1 VSLQEAGTTRKSEL
15 DGSGETE
22 KMLKIVG
29 YIEKRDNL
37 WRRAAVKKKMDP
49 AVQEKRYSTDLTNL
63 TVRL

>member
-29 YIEKRDNL
+29 YIEKRDDL

-49 AVQEKRYSTDLTNL
+49 AV
-63 TVRL
+63 